1 MRKVKVFAVLVFGLG
16 CLTASAAAQA
26 TLFMEEPFGFF
37 GSMNP
42 TGHAAV
48 YLSRVCA
55 QTPTQLRRCGP
66 GEMGVVISRY
76 HKVAGYDWIAIPLIP
91 YLYAVDRADEVPT
104 DPDRATIERLR
115 DQYRHTYLADMIP
128 DEPSGEIPHGE
139 WTQLVGASYDRKIYG
154 FEVETTPAQDDA
166 IISYLN
172 TRKNSAHFNL
182 FFSNCSDFAREVL
195 NEYYPHALHR
205 NFVADTG
212 FTTPKQIAK
221 LLVRYGHE
229 HPDLH
234 FSAFFI
240 PQVKDKLGHSTPT
253 RGVLESLVKTK
264 KYAIPLLCFHPWV
277 AGTMGVAYLAMG
289 RFNPSHYAETV
300 YDPREDLHELP
311 QDLLADRHP
320 ARVSTP

>member
-1 MRKVKVFAVLVFGLG
+1 VKKITFLLVLSLSWLV
-16 CLTASAAAQA
+16 SAHAQA

-42 TGHAAV
+42 TGHAAI
-48 YLSRVCA
+48 YLSQVCA
-55 QTPTQLRRCGP
+55 ETPTHLRRCGP
-66 GEMGVVISRY
+66 GESGVVISRY

-91 YLYAVDRADEVPT
+91 YLYAVDQADAVPP
-104 DPDRATIERLR
+104 DPDQKTVAEMRNR
-115 DQYRHTYLADMIP
+115 YRRTYLSDIIP
-128 DEPSGEIPHGE
+128 DDPSGQVPRGE

-154 FEVETTPAQDDA
+154 FELATTPDQDDDVIA
-166 IISYLN
+166 YLN
-172 TRKNSAHFNL
+172 ERKNAAHFNL

-205 NFVADTG
+205 NFIADTG
-212 FTTPKQIAK
+212 FTTPKQIAR
-221 LLVRYGHE
+221 LMVRYGHQ
-229 HPDLH
+229 HPELR
-234 FSAFFI
+234 FSAFVI
-240 PQVKDKLGHSTPT
+240 PQVKDKLAHSTPT

-264 KYAIPLLCFHPWV
+264 KYAIPLFCFHPWV

-311 QDLLADRHP
+311 QDLLAERRTG
-320 ARVSTP
+320 ATSTP

>member
-1 MRKVKVFAVLVFGLG
+1 
-16 CLTASAAAQA
+16 
-26 TLFMEEPFGFF
+26 MEEPYGFF

-42 TGHAAV
+42 TGHAAI

-55 QTPTQLRRCGP
+55 ETPTRLRRCAP

-91 YLYAVDRADEVPT
+91 YLYAVDDADKVPA
-104 DPDRATIERLR
+104 DPDEKTVQRLR
-115 DQYRHTYLADMIP
+115 DQYRHKHLAGMIP
-128 DEPSGEIPHGE
+128 DDPNGRIPPGE
-139 WTQLVGASYDRKIYG
+139 WIQLVGESYDRKMYG
-154 FEVETTPAQDDA
+154 FELSTTPEQDDDVIA
-166 IISYLN
+166 YLN
-172 TRKNSAHFNL
+172 DRRNSAHFNL
-182 FFSNCSDFAREVL
+182 FFRNCSDFAREVL
-195 NEYYPHALHR
+195 NKYYPHALHR
-205 NFVADTG
+205 NFIADTG

-229 HPDLH
+229 HPDLR
-234 FSAFFI
+234 FSAFVI

-300 YDPREDLHELP
+300 YDPLEEHNELP
-311 QDLLADRHP
+311 QDLLAERRP
-320 ARVSTP
+320 PTSSTP